1 MDKQIFNIRLLEN
14 DDIRFKNGRT
24 ETPYNRVVA
33 LNAEYVEVVVNDGL
47 LVTIDT
53 EEYFKYALWA
63 NPLHMD
69 HSDIRRGVVAVENGY
84 THKSV
89 AALIMQTKP
98 GQRVSYRDNQRRNLR
113 KSNLYIIGEHEEEE

>member
-1 MDKQIFNIRLLEN
+1 
-14 DDIRFKNGRT
+14 
-24 ETPYNRVVA
+24 
-33 LNAEYVEVVVNDGL
+33 
-47 LVTIDT
+47 
-53 EEYFKYALWA
+53 
-63 NPLHMD
+63 
-69 HSDIRRGVVAVENGY
+69 VVAVENGY